1 MATPTTLPST
11 FTAGQILTA
20 SEQNNL
26 RGAFRVLQ
34 VVSTT
39 VTAITATTSS
49 SSFND
54 ITDLAV
60 TITPQSASS
69 KVFVIINMN
78 VGSNGAADDTWY
90 NINRGATAIA
100 QGVGAT
106 NNATLTYRFAYDGS
120 GAGNQSN
127 QIINLASMVLDS
139 PATTSATTYKMQWRT
154 RVGTI
159 YLNRRVDT
167 NVGVSSTI
175 TVFEI
180 SA

>member
-1 MATPTTLPST
+1 MATPTSLPIASVS
-11 FTAGQILTA
+11 GDVLTA
-20 SEQNNL
+20 AYVNGL

-39 VTAITATTSS
+39 VTAIT
-49 SSFND
+49 
-54 ITDLAV
+54 
-60 TITPQSASS
+60 PQSASS
-69 KVFVIINMN
+69 KVFVMVNMN
-78 VGSNGAADDTWY
+78 VGPDGSADDTWY

-106 NNATLTYRFAYDGS
+106 NNATMTYRFAYD

-127 QIINLASMVLDS
+127 QIVNLASMVLDS
-139 PATTSATTYKMQWRT
+139 PNTTSATTYKMQWRT

-159 YLNRRVDT
+159 YLNRRADT

>member
-1 MATPTTLPST
+1 MATPTTLPSS

-49 SSFND
+49 SSFSD

-69 KVFVIINMN
+69 KVFVMVNMN
-78 VGSNGAADDTWY
+78 VGANGSADDTWY

-106 NNATLTYRFAYDGS
+106 NNATMSYRFAYD

-127 QIINLASMVLDS
+127 QIANLASMVLDS

-159 YLNRRVDT
+159 YLNRRSDT
-167 NVGVSSTI
+167 NIGVSSTI